1 MACKFCQSAHQGG
14 FPAEINIHFPDKENL
29 TRPTLWVFPR
39 LLICVDCGFAEF
51 SVGPAELQKL
61 KNSEFSE
68 LKNDVPALPSGPVH

>member
-51 SVGPAELQKL
+51 LIGPAELQKL
-61 KNSEFSE
+61 KNSELTE
-68 LKNDVPALPSGPVH
+68 LKNDLPALPSGPAH